1 MKDGADSK
9 SSVNAPQDSIQ
20 SKNRIKDIIIR
31 YNLWFLLI
39 IMVIISTII
48 SKGVFITP
56 RNIVNLLLQNSLTGI
71 LATGQFLV
79 IMTAGIDLSVGSVLA
94 AGEMLC
100 AKLLNIGVGI
110 LPSFLACIG
119 LTAFFGFLNGVL
131 VSKGKIPAFI
141 VTLAM
146 MGIARSFARQI
157 THSSSI
163 WDIPA
168 AFYIFGQGY
177 IGPIPIPLL
186 LWGVI
191 FFFTLFL
198 VARNKSGRYVYAI
211 GANESAARLS
221 GVRID
226 NIKILVYTLCGLFC
240 AFGAIIFIGRTEH
253 ASPEIGIWY
262 NLDSIT
268 PVLIGGVS
276 LSGGVGTLPN
286 VFLGVLIMGILTN
299 LMNII
304 NVNLFWQQ
312 IVKGIVLVAAVYFS
326 SKYTS
331 SSEK

>member
-1 MKDGADSK
+1 MKDEADR
-9 SSVNAPQDSIQ
+9 SSSMKALPDSIQ
-20 SKNRIKDIIIR
+20 GLDRIKYIFIR
-31 YNLWFLLI
+31 YNLWFILI

-56 RNIVNLLLQNSLTGI
+56 RNLVNLLLQNSLTGI
-71 LATGQFLV
+71 IATGQFLV
-79 IMTAGIDLSVGSVLA
+79 ILTAGIDLSVGSVLA

-100 AKLLNIGVGI
+100 AKMLYSGVGI

-119 LTAFFGFLNGVL
+119 LTAFFGFLNGIL

-163 WDIPA
+163 WEIPE

-177 IGPIPIPLL
+177 IGPIPIPVI
-186 LWGVI
+186 LWGII

-198 VARNKSGRYVYAI
+198 VTRNKSGRYIYAI

-221 GVRID
+221 GVSINRI
-226 NIKILVYTLCGLFC
+226 ITLVYTLSGLFC
-240 AFGAIIFIGRTEH
+240 AFGAIIFIGRTQH
-253 ASPEIGIWY
+253 ASPDIGIWY

-304 NVNLFWQQ
+304 NVNLYWQQ
-312 IVKGIVLVAAVYFS
+312 IVKGIVLIVAVFLS
-326 SKYTS
+326 SNYS
-331 SSEK
+331 SASVK